1 MDLARSNA
9 R

>member
-1 MDLARSNA
+1 MDLARSNT